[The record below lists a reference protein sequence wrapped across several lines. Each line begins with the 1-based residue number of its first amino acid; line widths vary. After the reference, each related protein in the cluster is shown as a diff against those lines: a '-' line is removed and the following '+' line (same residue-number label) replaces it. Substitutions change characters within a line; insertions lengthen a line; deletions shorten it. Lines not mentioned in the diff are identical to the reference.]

1 MKAKKT
7 KGKEK
12 VVTNIDQLK
21 GLNLET
27 KASLIAEAILEGKPL
42 KI

>member
-7 KGKEK
+7 KGK

-21 GLNLET
+21 GLKPEVQ
-27 KASLIAEAILEGKPL
+27 ASMIADAILNKKPL